1 MGNKNGKVEEEEMSE
16 VQEKR
21 KENDER
27 SRSTEEMLKQE
38 PMKETPKMTKDDFE
52 LLKTVGKGSFG
63 KVFQVR
69 KRRIGDDIGTI

>member
-69 KRRIGDDIGTI
+69 E